1 MLVVRVISIWAI
13 WCNVIQLQQTLVQ
26 SKIQHLHPTMAEIRS
41 FITTLEQSS
50 AFLSYPATKH
60 VSYGNFIPDLLWPP
74 PGRLLLRGRNYRSM
88 YFIPLMWT
96 TQTCRKFKSFVRVY
110 YLFYE
115 LYHTLRCPHAYHT
128 FCTVF
133 FFGHRPK
140 WFWNDRKTSSR
151 FSQNVWKYTRMS
163 TATANFNKTVRMT
176 KMSQQKMTKTSQRK
190 KNSFCRRR
198 TWIPEV
204 HRLTGLTVLGRV
216 MATSVSF
223 NAKKD
228 ESCINS
234 VVSKL
239 IIVVKLHK
247 KSLRSSKNTV
257 TWTLGTRQL
266 MHLTVPGLIAHR
278 QSGSTPQRIP

>member
-1 MLVVRVISIWAI
+1 MLVVRVINIWAI

-74 PGRLLLRGRNYRSM
+74 PGRLLLRRRNYRSM

-133 FFGHRPK
+133 FSAIDR
-140 WFWNDRKTSSR
+140 NDFEMTEKHQVVS
-151 FSQNVWKYTRMS
+151 VRMS
-163 TATANFNKTVRMT
+163 ENIREWALLQQILIKQWEWRKCLSKKWPKRLKEKKTASVGGE
-176 KMSQQKMTKTSQRK
+176 
-190 KNSFCRRR
+190 
-198 TWIPEV
+198 PEY
-204 HRLTGLTVLGRV
+204 
-216 MATSVSF
+216 
-223 NAKKD
+223 
-228 ESCINS
+228 
-234 VVSKL
+234 
-239 IIVVKLHK
+239 
-247 KSLRSSKNTV
+247 LRSIGWRAWPFWVES
-257 TWTLGTRQL
+257 WLL
-266 MHLTVPGLIAHR
+266 PSALTQKKMKVA
-278 QSGSTPQRIP
+278 